1 MSGTGL
7 ALLPGSRCAHPG
19 YNTGAM
25 AMSRISRA
33 RLSEFLV
40 DAKRKTYAG
49 LDDDATVLAPLLPGS
64 RQLEYRDLDLSY
76 RDIYFGMRF
85 FVGQE
90 TVQVGADVV
99 WSMSYAGGVAP
110 AVVGRNEFLA
120 IYAFLRQAL
129 LAVRDDR
136 PFRGPP
142 QFENES
148 FRYVN
153 TSSGDVAEFHGEEQ
167 VHRGGVKV
175 YGLRYSGGLLR

>member
-1 MSGTGL
+1 M
-7 ALLPGSRCAHPG
+7 HP
-19 YNTGAM
+19 
-25 AMSRISRA
+25 SLA

-49 LDDDATVLAPLLPGS
+49 LDDDATVSAPLLPGS
-64 RQLEYRDLDLSY
+64 KQLEYRAGDLSY
-76 RDIYFGMRF
+76 RDIYFGMKF

-90 TVQVGADVV
+90 TVQAGPGVI

-110 AVVGRNEFLA
+110 DVVDRNEFIA

-129 LAVRDDR
+129 LAIRDDR

-142 QFENES
+142 QFENEG

-167 VHRGGVKV
+167 IHRGGIKV

>member
-1 MSGTGL
+1 MQQTP
-7 ALLPGSRCAHPG
+7 LP
-19 YNTGAM
+19 
-25 AMSRISRA
+25 

-40 DAKRKTYAG
+40 DAKRRTYAG
-49 LDDDATVLAPLLPGS
+49 LDDDATIAAPLLPGS
-64 RQLEYRDLDLSY
+64 KQLEYRDGDLSY

-90 TVQVGADVV
+90 TVQSGADTV
-99 WSMSYAGGVAP
+99 WSMSYSGGVVST
-110 AVVGRNEFLA
+110 VVDRGEFLA

-129 LAVRDDR
+129 LAIRDDR

-142 QFENES
+142 QFEDRS

-153 TSSGDVAEFHGEEQ
+153 ISSGDVAAFHGEEQ
-167 VHRGGVKV
+167 ICRGRSKV

>member
-1 MSGTGL
+1 M
-7 ALLPGSRCAHPG
+7 HP
-19 YNTGAM
+19 
-25 AMSRISRA
+25 SLA

-49 LDDDATVLAPLLPGS
+49 LNDDATVSAPLLPGS
-64 RQLEYRDLDLSY
+64 KQLEYRAGDLSY
-76 RDIYFGMRF
+76 RDIYFGMKF

-90 TVQVGADVV
+90 TVQAGEGVI

-110 AVVGRNEFLA
+110 TVVDRNEFLA

-129 LAVRDDR
+129 LAIRDDR
-136 PFRGPP
+136 PFRGPS
-142 QFENES
+142 QFENDS

-153 TSSGDVAEFHGEEQ
+153 TSSGDVAEFDGEEQ
-167 VHRGGVKV
+167 IHRGGIKV

>member
-1 MSGTGL
+1 M
-7 ALLPGSRCAHPG
+7 
-19 YNTGAM
+19 NQ
-25 AMSRISRA
+25 ISLA

-49 LDDDATVLAPLLPGS
+49 LDDDATVLAPLLAGS
-64 RQLEYRDLDLSY
+64 KQLEYRDGDLSY

-90 TVQVGADVV
+90 TVQAGADVI
-99 WSMSYAGGVAP
+99 WSMSYAGGVVP
-110 AVVGRNEFLA
+110 TVVDRHEFLA

-129 LAVRDDR
+129 LAISDDR
-136 PFRGPP
+136 PFRGPL
-142 QFENES
+142 QFENDG

-167 VHRGGVKV
+167 ISRAGVKV
-175 YGLRYSGGLLR
+175 YGLRYQGGIVR